1 MKDMMAAMNKIEALK
16 KNEMF
21 GHLSPKELAGVAEIC
36 LEYRL
41 KKGEILFTAGEE
53 PRGLYVIVAG
63 SLRAFRA
70 NEEGRE
76 QTIHVE
82 KAGTT
87 IAEVPVFDDKPY
99 PSTVTAEE
107 PSEVLFISKQDIK
120 KLCLKYPAIALS
132 ALKLL
137 ASRLRKT
144 AALVESLSLREVDQ
158 RLAAFLIAEF
168 KEKKN
173 KKITVLPH
181 AILASRLG
189 SVREVVSRSFAKLE
203 QEGLITLDKKHSVV
217 LLNAQGLEK
226 HAGE

>member
-1 MKDMMAAMNKIEALK
+1 MMTSMNKIEALK
-16 KNEMF
+16 KTEMF
-21 GHLSPKELAGVAEIC
+21 GNLAPKELNGVAEIC

-70 NEEGRE
+70 NEDGRE

-107 PSEVLFISKQDIK
+107 PSEVLFISKADIK
-120 KLCLKYPAIALS
+120 KLCLKYPTIALS

-137 ASRLRKT
+137 AARLRKT

-158 RLAAFLIAEF
+158 RLAAYLMAEF
-168 KEKKN
+168 KEKKI
-173 KKITVLPH
+173 KKITVPPH

-203 QEGLITLDKKHSVV
+203 QEGLITLDKKHTVV

-226 HAGE
+226 YAGE

>member
-1 MKDMMAAMNKIEALK
+1 MMAVMKKIEALK
-16 KNEMF
+16 KTEMF
-21 GHLSPKELAGVAEIC
+21 GRLTDKELNSVAETC
-36 LEYRL
+36 VEHRL

-53 PRGLYVIVAG
+53 SRGLYVIASG

-76 QTIHVE
+76 QIIHVE
-82 KAGTT
+82 KMGTT

-99 PSTVTAEE
+99 PSTAMAEE
-107 PSEVLFISKQDIK
+107 TSEVLFISKTDIK

-137 ASRLRKT
+137 AERLRKT

-168 KEKKN
+168 KEKKT
-173 KKITVLPH
+173 KKITVPSYV
-181 AILASRLG
+181 ILASRLG

-203 QEGLITLDKKHSVV
+203 QAGLISTDGKHEVSLLD
-217 LLNAQGLEK
+217 AQGLADYTGK
-226 HAGE
+226 